1 MAHYSSLT
9 VFLGALALTSCGGGS
24 TAVDLAPTFSSG
36 STFAVAEGSTDV
48 ATIAASDPEGR
59 AVRYSLVNG
68 EDSALFSLSSQG
80 QLRFLQVPD
89 YETPLDLT
97 ADNRYS
103 LGVTASDGGNSTALT
118 LRVNVTDALEGRV
131 VDGPLAGSLVFRD
144 LDGDF
149 ELDTGEPQTSTDSD
163 GFFLLDDSEVNCD
176 QLNSCGLNVV
186 AYGGTDTSTN
196 TLLSDFVLAGQLQ
209 RNQDFIISP
218 ISTLLTGTDDA
229 LRLLSR
235 LQLSVSPEQLALLD
249 PWQLAENNQGSLLA
263 RNQQIGLLVQ
273 TLVNLLTSDSTA
285 TPLQVSLEL
294 VSVIGD
300 LIEDRDLDLGDEL
313 LVTEVLN
320 NTLLAF
326 PSSIAIDGEAQAAV
340 GAKLAMVNRALV
352 DSQDNLTAD
361 FAVAVVRVA
370 QTDLQRSVLDL
381 NSNDISTEQFLQATS
396 VELLFADV
404 PENLDLANTDG
415 DDLVDILDEDDDN
428 DSVLDR
434 VDWSPLDPR
443 EWVDSDG
450 DDIGDNADPDDD
462 NDGVADAADAFPVDV
477 GESLDTDADGLGN
490 NADSDDDNDS
500 VLDIDDAFPLDA
512 TESRDQDGDLLGDNA
527 DNDDDN
533 DSVADSDDAFPLDAT
548 EWVDTD
554 GDDLGNNTDPD
565 DDNDGVADGDD
576 AFPLDGEEWLDSDN
590 DDIGNNADPDDDNDT
605 VVDTADPFPLDGTEW
620 LDTDNDLLGDNADPD
635 DDNDGVADGD
645 DVFPLDS
652 GEWLDSD
659 GDKIGNNGDSDDDN
673 DGVADVDDAFPLDPT
688 ETLDTDSDTIG
699 NNSDP
704 DDDNDSVLDGA
715 DAFPLDATEWLDTD
729 GDELGNNADPD
740 DDSDGVLDA
749 GDAFPL
755 DATESVDTDGDGT
768 GNNADPDDDN
778 DGIVDGADAFPL
790 DATESLDTDGDE
802 IGNNAD
808 PDDDNDSVLDGA
820 DAFPLDATESVDTD
834 GDEIGNNA
842 DPDDDNDGVL
852 DDADAFPLD
861 ASESVD
867 TDGDEIGN
875 NADPDNDNDGVLDG
889 ADAFPLDATES
900 LDTDGDEIGNNAD
913 PDDDNDSV
921 LDAADAFPLD
931 ATESVDTDGDEI
943 GNNADPDDDN
953 DGVLDNADAFPLD
966 ATESLD
972 TDGDEIGNNADPDDD
987 NDGVADG
994 DDALPLDATESV
1006 DTDGDGVGNN
1016 ADPDDDGD
1024 FYMDGN
1030 DAFPLDVT
1038 EWLDTDGDEIGN
1050 NADLDDDNDSV
1061 IDDDDA
1067 FPLDASESLD
1077 TDGDGIGN
1085 NADNDDDGDGVN
1097 DSRDDAPLDASITPP
1112 TALFYAD
1119 QLQGSAPLVVLF
1131 DASDTVAGYLDD
1143 TVVSFSW
1150 DFADG
1155 LSGSGVSISHTFET
1169 AGTYAVVLT
1178 VLNTDGLSDTF
1189 TQSVMVSPGSYSV
1202 SGVIT
1207 VADSAHID
1215 SDVNDLASA
1224 VVNNSSFSRAQILD
1238 VPANV
1243 VGYVNTANYGANGKS
1258 FSAGDWR
1265 DYYQFEAL
1273 GGEVINLILD
1283 SPGSTGAGYTDL
1295 DMYLYDA
1302 DKDLVGYSI
1311 SETQYESLM
1320 IPLEQGMY
1328 FLRVNVWSE
1337 GAGKYYLAIGA
1348 GLQSLGSGWSSDS
1361 EFAIGDVIVKERLSK
1376 SRRASNIALST
1387 ASPMAIRSMGNNGPK
1402 LYRYGQNIGQ
1412 QSAGLTKGTRS
1423 ASLTSPSDIDL
1434 RVATLL
1440 AAKELSLDPAVEYA
1454 EPNFLR
1460 RATQIP
1466 TDERYGTQWHYEK
1479 IRLPEAWD
1487 ITTGST
1493 DVKVAV
1499 LDTGIFVAHPD
1510 LEARLSD
1517 DGFDFINNSYNAGD
1531 GLEVN
1536 EDSNGNGLL
1545 DPGEDLD
1552 GDGYLDD
1559 GQEIDNDANDP
1570 GDGADNPYCTGGS
1583 GSSSFHGTHVAG
1595 TVGAETNNDDD
1606 SEDIN
1611 DNGSLDF
1618 GEDIDS
1624 DDTLDVA
1631 GDGVGNGIAGVTWAG
1646 EIMNLRVLG
1655 CEGGYDFDIANAI
1668 RYAAGLENQSGII
1681 VADPADIANMS
1692 LGGGGTSSTMSS
1704 AIADATEAGMIIIAA
1719 AGNSATELPSYPAAY
1734 SNVISVSA
1742 TLEDD
1747 SLASYSNFGATVDVA
1762 APGSKIKSTMAEFN
1776 AEEQKIKASYASS
1789 NGTSM
1794 AAPHVAGVV
1803 SLMKSVYPEM
1813 SPSDFDAILLSGEI
1827 IVDLGD
1833 VGRDDLFGAGRIDAT
1848 KAVEFSKAIADG
1860 FEEIPV
1866 TPILYLD
1873 MSYLNYGKTIGQY
1886 SVNASNFGN
1895 GDLVISSVSAADAF
1909 VIISEPLQNNGISTY
1924 IIGIDRSGLADGI
1937 YSSSVSFTSNGG
1949 DVDVALVF
1957 QVMSSNLGSEGN
1969 LGNISVILKDIN
1981 SGAEIPLQIQSAAAG
1996 QYSYNI
2002 DGVEQGV
2009 YEIHSGTD
2017 IDNDGIICGI
2027 AEACGAY
2034 PTLMSPATVIV
2045 NGNVENQD
2053 FSLEI
2058 DGSAYSE

>member
-36 STFAVAEGSTDV
+36 STFTVAEGSTDV

-729 GDELGNNADPD
+729 GDELGNNVDPD

-808 PDDDNDSVLDGA
+808 PDDDNDSVLDG
-820 DAFPLDATESVDTD
+820 
-834 GDEIGNNA
+834 
-842 DPDDDNDGVL
+842 
-852 DDADAFPLD
+852 
-861 ASESVD
+861 
-867 TDGDEIGN
+867 
-875 NADPDNDNDGVLDG
+875 
-889 ADAFPLDATES
+889 
-900 LDTDGDEIGNNAD
+900 
-913 PDDDNDSV
+913 
-921 LDAADAFPLD
+921 ADAFPLD

>member
-808 PDDDNDSVLDGA
+808 PDDDNDSVLDG
-820 DAFPLDATESVDTD
+820 
-834 GDEIGNNA
+834 
-842 DPDDDNDGVL
+842 
-852 DDADAFPLD
+852 
-861 ASESVD
+861 
-867 TDGDEIGN
+867 
-875 NADPDNDNDGVLDG
+875 
-889 ADAFPLDATES
+889 
-900 LDTDGDEIGNNAD
+900 
-913 PDDDNDSV
+913 
-921 LDAADAFPLD
+921 ADAFPLD

>member
-9 VFLGALALTSCGGGS
+9 VLLVVLALSACGGGGGS
-24 TAVDLAPTFSSG
+24 APVDLAPTFSTG
-36 STFAVAEGSTDV
+36 SEFSIAEGS
-48 ATIAASDPEGR
+48 IAAVNVLAVDPEGLSVSYR
-59 AVRYSLVNG
+59 LIDG
-68 EDSALFSLSSQG
+68 DDSALFSLSSQG
-80 QLRFLQVPD
+80 QLSFLQAPD
-89 YETPLDLT
+89 YETPLDL
-97 ADNRYS
+97 AVDNRYS
-103 LGVTASDGGNSTALT
+103 VKVSASDGTNSTSLT
-118 LRVNVTDALEGRV
+118 VAIRVTDTLEGRV
-131 VDGPLAGSLVFRD
+131 VDGPLAGSLVFLD

-149 ELDTGEPQTSTDSD
+149 KLDEDEPQTTTDGN
-163 GFFLLDDSEVNCD
+163 GFFVLDDSEVNCVEP
-176 QLNSCGLNVV
+176 NVCGVNVV

-196 TLLSDFVLAGQLQ
+196 IELSGLVLAGQLQ
-209 RNQDFIISP
+209 RNQDFVLSP
-218 ISTLLTGTDDA
+218 LSTLLTGTSGVVK
-229 LRLLSR
+229 LLSG
-235 LQLSVSPEQLALLD
+235 LQLSVAAEDFSLLD
-249 PWQLAENNQGSLLA
+249 PWQLAEDNQGSLLA
-263 RNQQIGLLVQ
+263 RNQQVGLIVQ
-273 TLVNLLTSDSTA
+273 TLVNLLSSDSTA
-285 TPLQVSLEL
+285 TPLQISLEL
-294 VSVIGD
+294 VSVIDD

-313 LVTEVLN
+313 LVTEILD

-326 PSSIAIDGEAQAAV
+326 PSSVAIDGEAQAAV

-361 FAVAVVRVA
+361 FAIAVVRA
-370 QTDLQRSVLDL
+370 GQTDLQRSVLDL
-381 NSNDISTEQFLQATS
+381 NSNDISTEQFLQTTS

-404 PENLDLANTDG
+404 PEDLDLANTDG

-462 NDGVADAADAFPVDV
+462 NDGVADAADAFPLDV

-512 TESRDQDGDLLGDNA
+512 TESQDQDGDLLGDNA

-576 AFPLDGEEWLDSDN
+576 
-590 DDIGNNADPDDDNDT
+590 
-605 VVDTADPFPLDGTEW
+605 
-620 LDTDNDLLGDNADPD
+620 
-635 DDNDGVADGD
+635 
-645 DVFPLDS
+645 VFPLDS

-673 DGVADVDDAFPLDPT
+673 DGVADIDDAFPLDPN
-688 ETLDTDSDTIG
+688 ETLDTDGDTIG

-704 DDDNDSVLDGA
+704 DDDNDSVLDAA

-729 GDELGNNADPD
+729 GDELGNNVDPD

-768 GNNADPDDDN
+768 GNNADLDDDN
-778 DGIVDGADAFPL
+778 DGVVDGADVFPL

-802 IGNNAD
+802 IGDNAD
-808 PDDDNDSVLDGA
+808 PDDDNDGVLDGA

-875 NADPDNDNDGVLDG
+875 NADPDDDNDGVLDN
-889 ADAFPLDATES
+889 ADAFPVDATES

-921 LDAADAFPLD
+921 LDGTDAFPLD
-931 ATESVDTDGDEI
+931 ATESLDTDGDNL
-943 GNNADPDDDN
+943 GNNADPDDDG
-953 DGVLDNADAFPLD
+953 DSYLDADDAFPLD
-966 ATESLD
+966 AGEWLD

-1006 DTDGDGVGNN
+1006 DTDGDGIGNN

-1030 DAFPLDVT
+1030 DAFPLDAT

-1050 NADLDDDNDSV
+1050 NTDPDDDNDSV

-1097 DSRDDAPLDASITPP
+1097 DLRDDAPLDVSITPP

-1150 DFADG
+1150 DFADS
-1155 LSGSGVSISHTFET
+1155 LSGSGVSISHTFEM

-1189 TQSVMVSPGSYSV
+1189 TQSVLVSPGSYSV

-1224 VVNNSSFSRAQILD
+1224 VVNNGSFSRAQILD
-1238 VPANV
+1238 VPGNV

-1258 FSAGDWR
+1258 FSAGDPR

-1328 FLRVNVWSE
+1328 YLRVNVWSE

-1348 GLQSLGSGWSSDS
+1348 GLESLGSGWSSDS
-1361 EFAIGDVIVKERLSK
+1361 EFAIGDVIVKERPSK

-1387 ASPMAIRSMGNNGPK
+1387 ASPTAIRSMGNNGPK

-1412 QSAGLTKGTRS
+1412 QSAGLTKGARS
-1423 ASLTSPSDIDL
+1423 ASLTAPSDIDL

-1466 TDERYGTQWHYEK
+1466 TDERYGIQWHYEK
-1479 IRLPEAWD
+1479 IRLPAAWD

-1624 DDTLDVA
+1624 DGTLDVA

-1681 VADPADIANMS
+1681 VDDPADIANMS

-1704 AIADATEAGMIIIAA
+1704 AIADATEVGMIIIAA

-1827 IVDLGD
+1827 TVDLGD

-1860 FEEIPV
+1860 FEEIPI

-1924 IIGIDRSGLADGI
+1924 TIGIDRSGLADGI

-1981 SGAEIPLQIQSAAAG
+1981 TGAEIPLQIQSATAG
-1996 QYSYNI
+1996 QYSYSI

-2017 IDNDGIICGI
+2017 IDNDGVICGI

-2034 PTLMSPATVIV
+2034 PTLMSPATITV
-2045 NGNVENQD
+2045 NGNVENRD
-2053 FSLEI
+2053 FSLEV

>member
-1 MAHYSSLT
+1 MSHYSSLT
-9 VFLGALALTSCGGGS
+9 VLLLVLALSACGGGGGS
-24 TAVDLAPTFSSG
+24 APVDLAPTFSTG
-36 STFAVAEGSTDV
+36 SDFSIAEGS
-48 ATIAASDPEGR
+48 IAVVNVLAVDPEGLSVSYR
-59 AVRYSLVNG
+59 LIDG
-68 EDSALFSLSSQG
+68 DDSALFSLSSQG
-80 QLRFLQVPD
+80 QLSFLQAPD
-89 YETPLDLT
+89 YETPLDL
-97 ADNRYS
+97 AVGNRYS
-103 LGVTASDGGNSTALT
+103 VKVSASDGTNSTPLT
-118 LRVNVTDALEGRV
+118 VAIRVTDTLEGRV
-131 VDGPLAGSLVFRD
+131 VDGPLAGSLVFLD

-149 ELDTGEPQTSTDSD
+149 ELDEDEPQTTTDGN
-163 GFFLLDDSEVNCD
+163 GFFVLDDSEVNCVEPND
-176 QLNSCGLNVV
+176 CGVNVV

-196 TLLSDFVLAGQLQ
+196 IELSGLVLAGQLQ
-209 RNQDFIISP
+209 RNQDFVLSP
-218 ISTLLTGTDDA
+218 LSTLLTGTSA
-229 LRLLSR
+229 VVKLLGG
-235 LQLSVSPEQLALLD
+235 LQLSVAAEDFSLLD
-249 PWQLAENNQGSLLA
+249 PWQLAEDNQGSLLA
-263 RNQQIGLLVQ
+263 RNQQVGLIVQ
-273 TLVNLLTSDSTA
+273 TLVNLLTSDSTV
-285 TPLQVSLEL
+285 TPLQVSLQV
-294 VSVIGD
+294 VSVIDD

-313 LVTEVLN
+313 LVTEILN

-326 PSSIAIDGEAQAAV
+326 PSSVAIDGEAQAAV

-361 FAVAVVRVA
+361 FGIAVVRA
-370 QTDLQRSVLDL
+370 GQTDLQRSVLDL
-381 NSNDISTEQFLQATS
+381 KSNDISTEQFLQTTS

-404 PENLDLANTDG
+404 PEDLDLANTDG

-462 NDGVADAADAFPVDV
+462 NDGVADSADAFPLNV

-576 AFPLDGEEWLDSDN
+576 AFPLDGQEWLDTDN
-590 DDIGNNADPDDDNDT
+590 DDIGNSADPDDDNDT

-652 GEWLDSD
+652 EEWLDSD
-659 GDKIGNNGDSDDDN
+659 GDKIGDNGDSDDDN
-673 DGVADVDDAFPLDPT
+673 DGVADIDDAFPLNPN
-688 ETLDTDSDTIG
+688 ETLDTDGDTIG

-704 DDDNDSVLDGA
+704 DDDNDSVLDAA

-740 DDSDGVLDA
+740 DDSDGVVDA

-768 GNNADPDDDN
+768 GNNADLDDDN
-778 DGIVDGADAFPL
+778 DGVVDGADAFPL
-790 DATESLDTDGDE
+790 DATESLDTDGDEIGNNTDPDDDNDSVLDDADAFPLDASESVDTDGDEIGNNADPDDDNDGVLDNADAFPVDAAESLDTDGDE

-820 DAFPLDATESVDTD
+820 DAFPLDATESLDTD
-834 GDEIGNNA
+834 GDNLGNNA
-842 DPDDDNDGVL
+842 DPDDDGDSYL
-852 DDADAFPLD
+852 DADDAFPLD
-861 ASESVD
+861 AGEW
-867 TDGDEIGN
+867 
-875 NADPDNDNDGVLDG
+875 
-889 ADAFPLDATES
+889 
-900 LDTDGDEIGNNAD
+900 
-913 PDDDNDSV
+913 
-921 LDAADAFPLD
+921 
-931 ATESVDTDGDEI
+931 
-943 GNNADPDDDN
+943 
-953 DGVLDNADAFPLD
+953 
-966 ATESLD
+966 LD

-994 DDALPLDATESV
+994 DDALPLDITESV
-1006 DTDGDGVGNN
+1006 DTDGDGIGNN

-1030 DAFPLDVT
+1030 DAFPLDAT

-1050 NADLDDDNDSV
+1050 NTDPDDDNDSV

-1097 DSRDDAPLDASITPP
+1097 DSRDDAPLDVSITPP

-1258 FSAGDWR
+1258 FSAGDSR

-1328 FLRVNVWSE
+1328 YLRVNVWSE

-1348 GLQSLGSGWSSDS
+1348 GLESLGSGWSSDS
-1361 EFAIGDVIVKERLSK
+1361 EFAIGDVIVKERPSK

-1387 ASPMAIRSMGNNGPK
+1387 ASPTAIRSMGNNGPK

-1412 QSAGLTKGTRS
+1412 QSAGLTKGARS
-1423 ASLTSPSDIDL
+1423 ASLTAPSDIDL

-1466 TDERYGTQWHYEK
+1466 TDERYGIQWHYEK

-1510 LEARLSD
+1510 IEARLSD

-1624 DDTLDVA
+1624 DGTLDVA

-1681 VADPADIANMS
+1681 VDDPADIANMS

-1704 AIADATEAGMIIIAA
+1704 AIADATEAGMIIVAA

-1827 IVDLGD
+1827 TVDLGD

-1924 IIGIDRSGLADGI
+1924 TIGIDRSGLADGI
-1937 YSSSVSFTSNGG
+1937 YSSGVSFTSNGG

-1981 SGAEIPLQIQSAAAG
+1981 TGAEIPLQIQSATAG
-1996 QYSYNI
+1996 QYSYSI

-2034 PTLMSPATVIV
+2034 PTLMSPATITV
-2045 NGNVENQD
+2045 NGNVENRD
-2053 FSLEI
+2053 FSLEV
-2058 DGSAYSE
+2058 DSSAYSE